1 VATTEA
7 KIYYDDLIRKISD
20 ISGKAFDGRKFA
32 DIISGIN
39 RITVKKGRERLD
51 IMDEDDLGWYYE
63 LNPKYKNIIKRYLES
78 ND

>member
-1 VATTEA
+1 M
-7 KIYYDDLIRKISD
+7 
-20 ISGKAFDGRKFA
+20 
-32 DIISGIN
+32 SGIN

-51 IMDEDDLGWYYE
+51 IIDEDDLGWYYE